1 MSIEKRVGKVWL
13 YFGWNFRRVAFGI
26 SVDRY
31 EIALDFL
38 FWYFTI
44 EFWPMFTSND

>member
-13 YFGWNFRRVAFGI
+13 YFGWNFRRVAFGV

-31 EIALDFL
+31 EISMDFL
-38 FWYFTI
+38 FGYFTI
-44 EFWPMFTSND
+44 EFWPIFSSND